1 MEREQRVKGPSKI
14 GKPEFSQ
21 EVKGRLRGSKKG
33 KDGPTDSHENQ
44 RTGMNAA
51 YEGILKI

>member
-1 MEREQRVKGPSKI
+1 MEREQRVERPSKI

>member
-1 MEREQRVKGPSKI
+1 MEREQRVERPSKI
-14 GKPEFSQ
+14 GKPKFSQ